1 MTAATT
7 QDTQTQEASGLRK
20 YLPILQWLPQY
31 NRAWLATDFIAGLTV
46 TALLV
51 PEGMAYAELAGMPPQ
66 TVFYAAPIGLLLY
79 AIFGTSRQLVVAVS
93 ATIAVMSASIVGE
106 FAVAGTEEFIALS
119 AALAMLTGIVAIL
132 AGLLRL
138 GRIANFFS
146 ESVLAGFVTG
156 LALVIAIKQVPKLF
170 GLEAA
175 HGNFWARLYDII
187 IHLPETDW
195 LTLFIGVSSLLL
207 MIIIERRFHR
217 IPAALV
223 AMLYGIVLVSVLGLA
238 EEGVHIVGDIPAGLA
253 GPTLPGV
260 SVQDLFMLLPGAV
273 ALTLVAFAE
282 SIGPAR
288 SFADKHRYTVDADQ
302 ELIGL
307 GTANLGAGLFQGF
320 SIGASLSK
328 SAANDA
334 AGARSQLSGI
344 FAAALTVVV
353 ALFLTPLF
361 HNLPEATLAAI
372 VIVAVSGMIKIGPIR
387 RLYHVRKADFWL
399 AMAAMLGVLTFEEVT
414 TGLLFA
420 VALSLL
426 ALIYRASQSK
436 LAVLGRIPG
445 RLMFVNQQRHPECSQ
460 IPGVL
465 VVRPE
470 EGLFF
475 ANASSLRTAIMKLI
489 ESSQEPVS
497 MVLLDLAITND
508 LDVPGADMLIEL
520 DEALERRG
528 IQLFL
533 IRVHDPAQQILDRSG
548 ATDAIG
554 PENFYPRII
563 DALLGHIGD
572 IAAEEEAEQIVEDLS
587 DVLEEIIAVE
597 EDTDGTKNAKLN
609 ALRHK
614 VMDIVQESH
623 Q

>member
-1 MTAATT
+1 
-7 QDTQTQEASGLRK
+7 
-20 YLPILQWLPQY
+20 
-31 NRAWLATDFIAGLTV
+31 
-46 TALLV
+46 
-51 PEGMAYAELAGMPPQ
+51 
-66 TVFYAAPIGLLLY
+66 
-79 AIFGTSRQLVVAVS
+79 
-93 ATIAVMSASIVGE
+93 
-106 FAVAGTEEFIALS
+106 
-119 AALAMLTGIVAIL
+119 
-132 AGLLRL
+132 
-138 GRIANFFS
+138 
-146 ESVLAGFVTG
+146 
-156 LALVIAIKQVPKLF
+156 
-170 GLEAA
+170 
-175 HGNFWARLYDII
+175 
-187 IHLPETDW
+187 
-195 LTLFIGVSSLLL
+195 
-207 MIIIERRFHR
+207 
-217 IPAALV
+217 
-223 AMLYGIVLVSVLGLA
+223 
-238 EEGVHIVGDIPAGLA
+238 
-253 GPTLPGV
+253 
-260 SVQDLFMLLPGAV
+260 MLLPGAV

-288 SFADKHRYTVDADQ
+288 SFADKHKYTVDADQ
-302 ELIGL
+302 ELVGL

-361 HNLPEATLAAI
+361 YNLPEATLAAI

-387 RLYHVRKADFWL
+387 RLYHIRKADFWL
-399 AMAAMLGVLTFEEVT
+399 AIAAMLGVMTFEEVT

-445 RLMFVNQQRHPECSQ
+445 RLVFVNQQRHPESGQ

-465 VVRPE
+465 VLRPE

-475 ANASSLRTAIMKLI
+475 ANASSLHAAIMKLVENSH
-489 ESSQEPVS
+489 ESVS

-508 LDVPGADMLIEL
+508 LDVPGADMLVEL
-520 DEALERRG
+520 DEALSGRG

-548 ATDAIG
+548 ATEAIG

-563 DALLGHIGD
+563 DALLGHISD
-572 IAAEEEAEQIVEDLS
+572 IAAEEQAEQIVEDLS
-587 DVLEEIIAVE
+587 DVLEEFIAVE
-597 EDTDGTKNAKLN
+597 EDTDGTRNAKLK

-614 VMDIVQESH
+614 AMDIVQESH